1 MKNTKKVLLIVGLL
15 LVFLVG
21 GMFLGS
27 KIGAN
32 SSWTNEVL
40 SEANKQISAAGYA
53 KKEELKKQDI
63 TGNMKQMLDPK
74 IAEEQAELERLL
86 EEYYKLKLAG
96 LENTEEFRK
105 VELEIEKIKT
115 IIFNRYKTEIDL
127 LFTP

>member
-1 MKNTKKVLLIVGLL
+1 MKNTKKVLLVVALL
-15 LVFLVG
+15 FVFLVG

-32 SSWTNEVL
+32 SSWTNEVI
-40 SEANKQISAAGYA
+40 SEANKQIGAAGYA
-53 KKEELKKQDI
+53 KKEELKNQDI
-63 TGNMKQMLDPK
+63 SGEMKQMLDPK

-86 EEYYKLKLAG
+86 EEYYKMKLAG

-105 VELEIEKIKT
+105 VEAEIEKIKT
-115 IIFNRYKTEIDL
+115 VIFTRYKTEIDA